1 MDTNTIE
8 QFKLKRIIKYLDSL
22 KGNGTSMITLILPSG
37 EQISKVNQKLTDE
50 MGAAS
55 NIKSRVNRLSVLS
68 AIGSAQTKLRTFNRT
83 PQNGLILFCGDALL
97 PNGKEKKINI
107 AFEPVKQINTSLYMC
122 DNRFHTEILGS
133 LLQSDEKYGYL
144 IIDGNGSLFASLC
157 GNVKTIINMFSVD
170 LPKKHGRG
178 GQSAVRFARL
188 RKESYQNYIRKV
200 SEIATNVFITN
211 DVPNVSGLLI
221 AGSAN
226 FKHMLLESDLFD
238 SRLKQ
243 IVIKVIDVAYGGE
256 NGLNQAIQL
265 SSESLRDVKF
275 NKEKQYCTSFFT
287 EIAKDTNKYVF
298 GISEVM
304 QALEMRI
311 IEKLIIWED
320 LPIIRV
326 TTISDKVYYY
336 TPTLTTNSTSAN
348 GNGNKEEIKEEIPL
362 IDYITEN
369 YTSFNT
375 ELCLIS
381 NKSAEG
387 MQFINGFSGIGGILR
402 YEMDI
407 NDFETEDY
415 NSGSLEDEFW

>member
-1 MDTNTIE
+1 MDPLLIE
-8 QFKLKRIIKYLDSL
+8 QFKIKRIIKYLESL

-37 EQISKVNQKLTDE
+37 EQVSKVNQKLTDE

-68 AIGSAQTKLRTFNRT
+68 AISGAQIKLRTFNRT
-83 PQNGLILFCGDALL
+83 PPNGLVLFCGDSLL
-97 PNGKEKKINI
+97 PNGKEKKITI
-107 AFEPVKQINTSLYMC
+107 AFEPYKAINTSLYMC
-122 DNRFHTEILGS
+122 DNRFHTESLYS
-133 LLQSDEKYGYL
+133 LLHSEEKYGYL
-144 IIDGNGSLFASLC
+144 IIDGNGSLFATLN
-157 GNVKTIINMFSVD
+157 GNVKTIVQQFTVD

-211 DVPNVSGLLI
+211 DVPNIHGLII

-226 FKHMLLESDLFD
+226 FKNMLVESDLFD
-238 SRLKQ
+238 GRLKSS
-243 IVIKVIDVAYGGE
+243 IIKLFDVAYGGE

-265 SSESLRDVKF
+265 SGETLQNVKF
-275 NKEKQYCTSFFT
+275 NKEKQYCTDFFT

-304 QALEMRI
+304 NALEMRSL
-311 IEKLIIWED
+311 EKLIVWEE

-326 TTISDKVYYY
+326 TTITDKIHYY
-336 TPTLTTNSTSAN
+336 STVIN
-348 GNGNKEEIKEEIPL
+348 GGSKPNTINEEIKEEIPL

-369 YTSFNT
+369 YTLFNV

-387 MQFINGFSGIGGILR
+387 MQFINGFSGLGGILR
-402 YEMDI
+402 YAMNMEEFD
-407 NDFETEDY
+407 NSYLEQTNEEDD
-415 NSGSLEDEFW
+415 NFW